1 LYYVFIFLFAAFLK
15 FCFFVLHFIFFTIN
29 NRIDFFA
36 DAFPDF
42 GDNISQFGF
51 LRIKDEVSW
60 EKNISPLGKK
70 KVQRECEGVLLHFS
84 VF

>member
-1 LYYVFIFLFAAFLK
+1 MSSSSYLQLFLNFVSL
-15 FCFFVLHFIFFTIN
+15 FCTLSFFTIN

-42 GDNISQFGF
+42 GKNFSQFGF

-60 EKNISPLGKK
+60 EKIISPLGRK